1 MVPLTLRFGNL
12 HGLNKWKIKVVDA
25 FEQISSAGNISSYTR
40 ERSHGLSVCFMFV
53 FLGMIDDARDLL
65 SAGRSEAL
73 WQTGISESS
82 LQNSGSETE
91 DCFKNL
97 LNVLVMDD
105 VCLEAKQ
112 RIPSPEEIVAFDRTK
127 FRWFNITSLMGLAA
141 RAFLKLGRDSDAR
154 EVASLAV
161 APEEHTLKACSLV
174 DSHCVLGILAA
185 KEGGDGGGLAAA
197 EAHFA
202 HALRDAKRSGMPM
215 LEVVAARDLKAVV
228 VAAEAKADM
237 MIDAACAK
245 MNKTRTDLERY
256 MRI

>member
-12 HGLNKWKIKVVDA
+12 HGLNKWKTKIVDA
-25 FEQISSAGNISSYTR
+25 FEQISRARNLSAYTR
-40 ERSHGLSVCFMFV
+40 EFINSLNVCFMFV

-73 WQTGISESS
+73 WQQETCSDKDDCLGQLLTVLVVDDLCVEEKQRTPSPKKIVELERMDLYKCRVSS
-82 LQNSGSETE
+82 LT
-91 DCFKNL
+91 
-97 LNVLVMDD
+97 
-105 VCLEAKQ
+105 
-112 RIPSPEEIVAFDRTK
+112 
-127 FRWFNITSLMGLAA
+127 GLAA

-154 EVASLAV
+154 EVASLAI
-161 APEEHTLKACSLV
+161 APEAHNLGLKACSLV
-174 DSHCVLGILAA
+174 DCHCVLGILAA
-185 KEGGDGGGLAAA
+185 KEGGGCGIGLATA

-202 HALRDAKRSGMPM
+202 DALRDAERSGMPM

-237 MIDAACAK
+237 VIDAACAK
-245 MNKTRTDLERY
+245 MNKTRADLERH